1 MITLTEARR
10 TIAEKLSA
18 RAAETVPLAEALG
31 RVLAVEIKADAAY
44 PAADRSMMDGYAI
57 SADDDS
63 QRFKV
68 VGEIAAGSVPDF
80 TLQRGECAR
89 IFTGA
94 EMPAGASQVI
104 MQEETDREGEWM
116 RPRQRPRQ
124 LFVRKRGA
132 EAEAGTVVLA
142 PGARLGPADLAILA
156 QVGVVNV
163 PVIPAACVSHIAT
176 GDELIPPATTPVLR
190 GKIRD
195 TNSALVAGLLAQ
207 TGSRLI
213 FQSRCGDDPARL
225 AQWIAE
231 SHEADILLVSGGAS
245 VGDYDFGARVLTEA
259 GFTIHFDKINLRPGK
274 PLIFATRGEQSPQA
288 AFVIPGNPVSH
299 FVCFQVAIRLALEVL
314 QGLPATAELNF
325 VHAELGGIDLLKG
338 DSRETYWPAQIAIES
353 GRLVATPR
361 RWSSSGDTFSLAG
374 TNALLQVKA
383 DTAPGQLVPALLL

>member
-10 TIAEKLSA
+10 TIAEKFRP

-31 RVLAVEIKADAAY
+31 RVLAAEIKADAAY

-57 SADDDS
+57 SAEDHS
-63 QRFKV
+63 ERFKV

-94 EMPAGASQVI
+94 ELPAGASQVI
-104 MQEETDREGEWM
+104 MQEETEREGEWM

-124 LFVRKRGA
+124 LFVRKRGV
-132 EAEAGTVVLA
+132 EAETGTVVLA
-142 PGARLGPADLAILA
+142 PGTRLGPADLAILA
-156 QVGVVNV
+156 QVGAVHV
-163 PVIPAACVSHIAT
+163 PVVPAARVSHIAT
-176 GDELIPPATTPVLR
+176 GDELIPPTGQPVPR

-195 TNSALVAGLLAQ
+195 TNSALLAGLLAQ
-207 TGSRLI
+207 TASHLI
-213 FQSRCGDDPARL
+213 LQSRCGDDPARL
-225 AQWIAE
+225 AHWIAE
-231 SHEADILLVSGGAS
+231 SHEADVLLISGGAS

-274 PLIFATRGEQSPQA
+274 PLIFATRGAQA

-299 FVCFQVAIRLALEVL
+299 FVCFHVAIRQALEVL
-314 QGLPATAELNF
+314 QGLPPSAELNL
-325 VHAELGGIDLLKG
+325 VYAELGGTETLRGDL
-338 DSRETYWPAQIAIES
+338 RETYWPAQLTVQ
-353 GRLVATPR
+353 GCLVAVPR

-374 TNALLQVKA
+374 TNALLQVKT
-383 DTAPGQLVPALLL
+383 DTAPGQMVPALLL